1 MNGWPHY
8 PWQGPLLD
16 ALTLCLVVV
25 VSRLLDHGR
34 VR

>member
-1 MNGWPHY
+1 MSGWPHY
-8 PWQGPLLD
+8 PWQGPLLP
-16 ALTLCLVVV
+16 ALAICLVLV